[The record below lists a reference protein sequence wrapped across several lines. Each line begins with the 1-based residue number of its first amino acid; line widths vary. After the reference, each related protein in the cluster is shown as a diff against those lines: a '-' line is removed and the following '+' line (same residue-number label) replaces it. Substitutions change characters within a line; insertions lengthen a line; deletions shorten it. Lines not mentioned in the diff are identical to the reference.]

1 MQVYHGS
8 EVEAFAK
15 VFYLPQAGQQ
25 PADHARIEACLQ
37 PARDR
42 FRDLDEDDQTAFRDR
57 LSAYVN
63 LYAFLSQIIPYGD
76 AELERL
82 SSFGRLLLPSLLPA
96 REEPIQLGDE
106 VSLEYYRLERVYSGA
121 ILLDD
126 SETYVVGPS
135 AVGTGNPEDEKAPLS
150 EIIERLNERF
160 GTEFTDED
168 RLFFEQVRERALRDE
183 DVRKIAVANPFD
195 KFSLGIR
202 ERLGKLMIE
211 RMGENDALVT
221 RYLSDPEF
229 QEVAFAVL
237 AREIF
242 QAVEETSQAW

>member
-1 MQVYHGS
+1 M
-8 EVEAFAK
+8 
-15 VFYLPQAGQQ
+15 FYLPPARQQ
-25 PADHARIEACLQ
+25 PGDHARIEACLQ

-42 FRDLDEDDQTAFRDR
+42 FQNIEEDDQTGFRDR
-57 LSAYVN
+57 LSAFVN

-76 AELERL
+76 SELERL

-96 REEPIQLGDE
+96 REEAIHLGDD
-106 VSLEYYRLERVYSGA
+106 VTLEYYRLERVSSGA
-121 ILLDD
+121 VFL
-126 SETYVVGPS
+126 EEQEAYVVSPS

-168 RLFFEQVRERALRDE
+168 RLFFEQVKERALRDD
-183 DVRKIAVANPFD
+183 DVRQIAVANPFE

-202 ERLGKLMIE
+202 DRVGQMMVE

-221 RYLSDPEF
+221 RYLSDPDF
-229 QEVAFAVL
+229 QEIAFAVL

-242 QAVEETSQAW
+242 QAVETGSPAAEG